1 MVQVGHLVEHLVL
14 EVVRLLRNIVD
25 ARLCLDP
32 RECLRQPPAL
42 TLSKSP
48 PPGQSEGLQSPW

>member
-14 EVVRLLRNIVD
+14 EVVRLLWNIVD
-25 ARLCLDP
+25 ARLCPDP
-32 RECLRQPPAL
+32 RECLRQPQAL

-48 PPGQSEGLQSPW
+48 PPGQSEELQSLW

>member
-1 MVQVGHLVEHLVL
+1 MVQVEHLVL
-14 EVVRLLRNIVD
+14 EVVEVVRLLRNIVD

>member
-1 MVQVGHLVEHLVL
+1 MGHLVEHLVL

-25 ARLCLDP
+25 ARLCPDL
-32 RECLRQPPAL
+32 RECLRQPQAL

-48 PPGQSEGLQSPW
+48 PPGQSEELQSPW